1 MQRPLAKEITMK
13 KVSEVMTSNVTVVRP
28 DDSVQTAAALMS
40 EQDVGSLPVCDGK
53 RLKGM
58 VTDRDIAVRAV
69 ASGRGVDTPVS
80 EVMTEEVIWC
90 SEGDDI
96 QDLLKRMGA
105 DQIRRVPVLDANR
118 NLVGIVAL
126 GDLAIQQDAG
136 VDEALRDISMPA

>member
-1 MQRPLAKEITMK
+1 MK

-69 ASGRGVDTPVS
+69 ASGWGVDTPVS

>member
-1 MQRPLAKEITMK
+1 MK

-28 DDSVQTAAALMS
+28 GDSVQTAAALMS
-40 EQDVGSLPVCDGK
+40 EQDVGALPVCDGK

-58 VTDRDIAVRAV
+58 VTDRDITVRAV

-80 EVMTEEVIWC
+80 EVMTEDVIWC
-90 SEGDDI
+90 SEDADV
-96 QDLLKRMGA
+96 QELLERMGT

-126 GDLAIQQDAG
+126 GDLAIEQDAG
-136 VDEALRDISMPA
+136 VDEALRDISMPG

>member
-1 MQRPLAKEITMK
+1 MK
-13 KVSEVMTSNVTVVRP
+13 KVSDVMTSNVTVVGP

-105 DQIRRVPVLDANR
+105 DQIRRIPVLDANR
-118 NLVGIVAL
+118 DLVGIVAL

>member
-1 MQRPLAKEITMK
+1 MNMK
-13 KVSEVMTSNVTVVRP
+13 KVSEVMTSDVKVVRP
-28 DDSVQTAAALMS
+28 DESLKKAAAIMS
-40 EQDVGSLPVCDGK
+40 EEDVGALPVCDGT

-58 VTDRDIAVRAV
+58 ITDRDIVVRAV
-69 ASGRGVDTPVS
+69 ASGRGVDTPVR

-90 SEGDDI
+90 TEDADI

-126 GDLAIQQDAG
+126 GDFAIQQDAG

>member
-1 MQRPLAKEITMK
+1 MK
-13 KVSEVMTSNVTVVRP
+13 KVSEVMTSDVKVVRP
-28 DDSVQTAAALMS
+28 DESVQKAAAIMS
-40 EQDVGSLPVCDGK
+40 EEDIGALPVCDGT

-58 VTDRDIAVRAV
+58 ITDRDIAVRAV
-69 ASGRGVDTPVS
+69 ASGRGVDTPVR
-80 EVMTEEVIWC
+80 EVMTEAVIWC
-90 SEGDDI
+90 TEDADI

-105 DQIRRVPVLDANR
+105 EQIRRIPVLDANR